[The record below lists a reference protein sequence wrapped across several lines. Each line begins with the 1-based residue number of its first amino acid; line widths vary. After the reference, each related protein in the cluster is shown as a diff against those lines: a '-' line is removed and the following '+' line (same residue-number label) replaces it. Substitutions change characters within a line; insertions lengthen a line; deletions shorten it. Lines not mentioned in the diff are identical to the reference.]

1 MGRPLFRAP
10 AATAALCLALAGCG
24 DQTAVE
30 PQVSRILVSPAKAL
44 LVGVGDGMAFSAT
57 PLGSDGEQVSAAVT
71 WSTGDPAI
79 ATVDTRGFVT
89 AVAAGTT
96 GVTATAGGVSATAEL
111 EVYVRERIAR
121 YEPGVSYFGR
131 NGYVE
136 YIPGELPVILSAP
149 HGGLLAP
156 REIPDRGYGVT
167 VNDINTIDLTLRMRQ
182 ALIDLTG
189 YAPHMILSHLRRR
202 KLDPNREIV
211 EAAQE
216 NPYAELAWHEFHD
229 WIVTAR
235 SLVTSRFDEGMYFDV
250 HGHGHDIAR
259 VELGYLLTA
268 DELNRTDAALDGLP
282 VVRRTSIREIG
293 RTTTIPFSQVLRGPT
308 SFGGLL
314 ADEGVPS
321 VPSPGAPGPGAE
333 PYWRGGYNTRVHG
346 SLDDGEVV
354 SGIQLEHHYPGLR
367 DTEEN
372 RRVYAEKVARVIR
385 EFMLEHFG
393 FFEPGAD
400 ETAAEPAI
408 RRHTRYLPG
417 TTFAGRA
424 ESNPAR

>member
-1 MGRPLFRAP
+1 MLFPRVPA
-10 AATAALCLALAGCG
+10 AATAFCLALAGCG

-30 PQVSRILVSPAKAL
+30 PQVSRVLVSPAKAL
-44 LVGVGDGMAFSAT
+44 LVGVGDGMSFSADPQGPNGQSVNAT
-57 PLGSDGEQVSAAVT
+57 VT

-79 ATVDTRGFVT
+79 ATVNASGFVT

-96 GVTATAGGVSATAEL
+96 GVTATAGGASATADL

-131 NGYVE
+131 NEYVE

-156 REIPDRGYGVT
+156 SEISDRGYGVT
-167 VNDINTIDLTLRMRQ
+167 LNDTNTLDLTLRMRQ

-189 YAPHMILSHLRRR
+189 YAPHTILSHLRRV
-202 KLDPNREIV
+202 KLDPNREIG
-211 EAAQE
+211 EAAQDD
-216 NPYAELAWHEFHD
+216 PYAELAWNEFQD

-235 SLVTSRFDEGMYFDV
+235 SIVTSQFGEGMYFDI
-250 HGHGHDIAR
+250 HGHAHDIAR
-259 VELGYLLTA
+259 IELGYLLTS

-282 VVRRTSIREIG
+282 TVRRSSIREIG
-293 RTTTIPFSQVLRGPT
+293 RTATIPFSRVLRGPT

-314 ADEGVPS
+314 AEEDVPS
-321 VPSPGAPGPGAE
+321 VPSPADPGPGAA
-333 PYWRGGYNTRVHG
+333 PYFRGGYNTRVHG
-346 SLDDGEVV
+346 SVGDGEVI
-354 SGIQLEHHYPGLR
+354 SGIQLEHHYAGIR

-372 RRVYAEKVARVIR
+372 RRAYAEKVARVIR

-393 FFEPGAD
+393 FFEPAAD
-400 ETAAEPAI
+400 PASP
-408 RRHTRYLPG
+408 RQQPSPR
-417 TTFAGRA
+417 TTV
-424 ESNPAR
+424 SNNAITGH